1 MLYIIAFNVL
11 MIVIVV
17 GAIKRVL
24 PIDFLTN
31 LITGLHYTIG
41 ITVPPPDQVR
51 RAAIVWIVSVV
62 IIIDV
67 LLALVRWVI

>member
-11 MIVIVV
+11 MILVV
-17 GAIKRVL
+17 AGAIKRVL
-24 PIDFLTN
+24 PIGFLTN
-31 LITGLHYTIG
+31 FITGLHYTIG
-41 ITVPPPDQVR
+41 ITVPPPDQVH

-67 LLALVRWVI
+67 LLALVRWVL

>member
-1 MLYIIAFNVL
+1 MLYIIVFNVL
-11 MIVIVV
+11 MVLVIA

-24 PIDFLTN
+24 PIGFLTN

-41 ITVPPPDQVR
+41 ITVPPPDQVH
-51 RAAIVWIVSVV
+51 RAAVVWIISVV

-67 LLALVRWVI
+67 LLALVRWVL